1 MQCDKYYELRH
12 YKSSVEVITKCNGYY
27 KVWLKIIAKRGSTT
41 KFYRKLLLS
50 VTNFTKCDNNFKM
63 RRITDDQELAKT
75 FNDSF
80 ENALND

>member
-27 KVWLKIIAKRGSTT
+27 KVWLKTIAKRGSTT

>member
-1 MQCDKYYELRH
+1 MLLHTLWWIKTLQIKRG
-12 YKSSVEVITKCNGYY
+12 SYY
-27 KVWLKIIAKRGSTT
+27 KVWLKIIAKCGSTT

-50 VTNFTKCDNNFKM
+50 VTDFTKCDNYYKM